1 MRISQ
6 VFGLAVF
13 AATMLVGVWGM
24 MVDMLTLLQAFAVAV
39 IYGALA
45 WGLVWL
51 NEN

>member
-1 MRISQ
+1 MKISQ

-24 MVDMLTLLQAFAVAV
+24 MVDMLTLLQALVV
-39 IYGALA
+39 SVVYGLLA
-45 WGLVWL
+45 WGLVCL